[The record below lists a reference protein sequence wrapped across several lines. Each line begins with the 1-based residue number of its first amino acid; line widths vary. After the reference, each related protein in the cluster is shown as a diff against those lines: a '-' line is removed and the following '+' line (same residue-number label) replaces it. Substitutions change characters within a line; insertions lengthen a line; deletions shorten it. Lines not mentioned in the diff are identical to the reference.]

1 MKADE
6 KVTARMIGFIAKIQ
20 DETDKYYAEHLKNSV
35 PAVLSFK
42 EGGKFFKV
50 NTCACGSTSVYC
62 FVDKLTGDIYKA
74 ANWAAPAKHIRG
86 SIFDENN
93 STRATT
99 TAVRSNN
106 YFS

>member
-42 EGGKFFKV
+42 DGGKFFKV

-74 ANWAAPAKHIRG
+74 ASWAAPAKHIRG
-86 SIFDENN
+86 SIFDENFGWKTSVN
-93 STRATT
+93 LYGA
-99 TAVRSNN
+99 N
-106 YFS
+106 YIR